1 MNRYIHSSLLLTC
14 MIGLSACG
22 VPEKDHTE
30 LSDQLNGIKEKLTKA
45 NDELDFAAKTVKE
58 KEEKI
63 AELETKIKI
72 VQEQNTAFTSKE
84 PELEQEISELQT
96 KLDKVTLE
104 RDTLQTSLSAKDNQV
119 DQMKKL
125 QTDLAAAKEETAKW
139 KEEYQ
144 AMRQANENLQVK
156 IEEIQD
162 RPKDDFLFTN
172 SLVRYLQQSKRTE
185 NATLD
190 GKANLTDEEKAT
202 YERNKNLLS
211 KSSKELTAEMGDYYS
226 EKGTLEQMT
235 QKYPDFAKK
244 YDLILK
250 LRAENTTP
258 TPE

>member
-14 MIGLSACG
+14 MIGLSSCG

-125 QTDLAAAKEETAKW
+125 QADLAAAKEETTKW

-144 AMRQANENLQVK
+144 TMRQANENLQVK